1 MTETVEQPRDE
12 TTGQFTSGEALSTEG
27 LFGREAELA
36 EHGWQHHPEAKPG
49 DLEGDSDEQM
59 TQAAEEL
66 DRHRGEESSDPM
78 PIELA
83 VGDEKA
89 PDNLA
94 LTVEQARDALL
105 VHRANLQTYT
115 DGLDDAALLAEV
127 GVDPLQEPAKPDPV
141 DAKPQEPAAE
151 QQQPSS
157 AEDRAVQ
164 WLQDN
169 PEVRATLSEHIQAE
183 SARAEAARAAYSQ
196 ALESAVA
203 VAEHAFLSQFPEFR
217 GVSDPDHLVSIAS
230 SIQQQNP
237 GRWQAIQQAAAQ
249 SSELLQAQAQ
259 ERQAALQRELEAVR
273 AYNAEQERAFVERF
287 GAVDRETGDGVRSYL
302 EGLGATDEDFAA
314 LSQTRLPAWAQ
325 KALVDAAAYNKLLSA
340 PPKVVPKN
348 LPPVQRPG
356 IARVPGE
363 ARHVDLSS
371 LNSRLSRSGSIDD
384 AVALLNATRASRR

>member
-12 TTGQFTSGEALSTEG
+12 ATGQFTSGEPLSTEG

-36 EHGWQHHPEAKPG
+36 EHGWQPHLEAKPG
-49 DLEGDSDEQM
+49 EFEGDSDEQT

-66 DRHRGEESSDPM
+66 DRIRGEESSDPM

-83 VGDEKA
+83 VGEDKA

-105 VHRANLQTYT
+105 VHRSNLQTYT
-115 DGLDDAALLAEV
+115 EGLDDAELLAEV
-127 GVDPLQEPAKPDPV
+127 GVDPLEEPAKPDPV
-141 DAKPQEPAAE
+141 DVKPQEPTAE
-151 QQQPSS
+151 QPGTAQ
-157 AEDRAVQ
+157 ERAIQ

-169 PEVRATLSEHIQAE
+169 PEVHATLSEHIQTE
-183 SARAEAARAAYSQ
+183 SARAEAARSAYSQ

-237 GRWQAIQQAAAQ
+237 GRWQAIQQTAAQ
-249 SSELLQAQAQ
+249 SSQLLQAQAQ
-259 ERQAALQRELEAVR
+259 ERQAAAQRELEAVR
-273 AYNAEQERAFVERF
+273 TYNTEQERAFVERF
-287 GAVDRETGDGVRSYL
+287 GAVDRATGEGVRSYL
-302 EGLGATDEDFAA
+302 EGLGATDDDFAA

-325 KALVDAAAYNKLLSA
+325 KALVDAAAYNKLLNA

-371 LNSRLSRSGSIDD
+371 LNSRLNKSGSMDD
-384 AVALLNATRASRR
+384 AAALLNAMRASRR